1 MKRKV
6 AISGWYGIPNMGAEA
21 ILQQLVFFL
30 KKYFQEITVFSWD
43 PEYTMKFHH
52 VKSVSHFSPIEVIR
66 EIKTSDTFVVGGG
79 ELIDD
84 SGGGLTF
91 RLSKPFISKILGK
104 KVIISAVSAKP
115 IKFEVRKFLLRKI
128 LSKFEL
134 ITLRD
139 KFSYLWFKKL
149 GLKNIH
155 LVSDPAALIKSAPT
169 RDIERIFKKYEIKKN
184 KRIVSICLHPPFQ
197 QKRRWSVRKI
207 YNERVLLET
216 LPEAFDNLIDKGFQL
231 IFIPTQ
237 ISRVGDD
244 RIIAYKIRKKMK
256 YKDSFKIIEELY
268 SPAEIKGIIKQSEL
282 LLSMKFHPL
291 LFAISEG
298 VPTIAITCENLSR
311 VKNFHKEMNL
321 DLFTLNLDE
330 LTSKMIIKKVKD
342 LFLFKSKIKSII
354 KLNAEK
360 LKKGAQKNFK
370 LIEKYIA

>member
-1 MKRKV
+1 MLKQFYNKL
-6 AISGWYGIPNMGAEA
+6 Y
-21 ILQQLVFFL
+21 FL
-30 KKYFQEITVFSWD
+30 KNYFQEITVFSWD
-43 PEYTMKFHH
+43 PEYTMRFHH
-52 VKSVSHFSPIEVIR
+52 VKSISHFSPIEVIR
-66 EIKTSDTFVVGGG
+66 EIKTSDTFVVGG

-139 KFSYLWFKKL
+139 KFSYLYFKKL

-169 RDIERIFKKYEIKKN
+169 SDIERIFKKYEIKKN
-184 KRIVSICLHPPFQ
+184 KRIISVCLHPQFQ
-197 QKRRWSVRKI
+197 QKRGWSVRKI
-207 YNERVLLET
+207 YNEEILLEA

-244 RIIAYKIRKKMK
+244 RILAYKIRKKMK

-268 SPAEIKGIIKQSEL
+268 SPEEIKGIIKQSEL

-291 LFAISEG
+291 VFAISEG
-298 VPTIAITCENLSR
+298 IPTIAITCENLSR

-321 DLFTLNLDE
+321 DRFTLNLDE
-330 LTSKMIIKKVKD
+330 LTSKMIIKKVED
-342 LFLFKSKIKSII
+342 LVLFKSKIKSII
-354 KLNAEK
+354 QLNAEK
-360 LKKGAQKNFK
+360 LKKRAQKNFK